1 MSSYAPE
8 VVRDDAAV
16 TELGYAQRLDRSLS
30 RFALFALQ
38 YSYLSVLTGIFTL
51 FGFGW
56 AFAGPSSIWAWTAIF
71 GGQMLV
77 ALLFC
82 ELASEWPVA
91 GSVYNWSKRLGHG
104 WSAWMAGW
112 MVLFTAI
119 TTVASVSLATQI
131 VLPAISSTFQ
141 IIGSSSNAVNY
152 AENAVL
158 LGGIMIV
165 LTTII
170 NSLRVRVVGF
180 VNNLTVLVELGV
192 CVLLIVLLF
201 VHTQRSPTV
210 IFHSLGAGKGYG
222 WGYFGAFLA
231 ATLFGGYQW
240 YGFDSAASLAEE
252 ANDPHARAPRSIL
265 QALGA
270 TFVLG
275 FLLIVA
281 AYVAAPSVTS
291 AQIGTGGLAYITGQT
306 LGSTLSNVLLVGVLI
321 AVFGCA
327 LAIQAAATRMMFGMA
342 RDGQLPFSH
351 RLASVNENSK
361 AVVIPTVITGVIAV
375 ALLLINIKSQ
385 QIIYIVTSIAII
397 TNAVAY
403 LCVTV
408 PMLLARRRGAWPPPR
423 HLGGPRRFTLGRL
436 GLPIN
441 IAAVIWGM
449 LLTVNLIWPRQ
460 SVYNATAPFHWYLRY
475 GPLLAIAIL
484 VIGGSVYYFAVAR
497 KRSTILLEHRA
508 ADPALGAENTV
519 AGVGHGQ
526 LESTSR

>member
-1 MSSYAPE
+1 MSQAQESG
-8 VVRDDAAV
+8 DDAALI
-16 TELGYAQRLDRSLS
+16 EMGYTQRLDRSLG

-38 YSYLSVLTGIFTL
+38 YSYLSVLTGIFEL

-119 TTVASVSLATQI
+119 TTVAAVALAAQI
-131 VLPAISSTFQ
+131 VLPQISSAFQ
-141 IIGSSSNAVNY
+141 IVGKSSNPVDY

-165 LTTII
+165 VTTII
-170 NSLRVRVVGF
+170 NSLRVRVIGF

-201 VHTQRSPTV
+201 AHTHRSPAV
-210 IFHSLGAGKGYG
+210 IFHSLGAGKGYAA
-222 WGYFGAFLA
+222 GYFGAFLA
-231 ATLFGGYQW
+231 ASLFGAYQW
-240 YGFDSAASLAEE
+240 YGFDTAASLAEE
-252 ANDPHARAPRSIL
+252 ATDPHARAPRSIL

-281 AYVAAPSVTS
+281 AYVAVSNVTS
-291 AQIGTGGLAYITGQT
+291 SQIGTGGIAYIVNQT
-306 LGSTLSNVLLVGVLI
+306 LGTTLGDVLLVGVMI

-327 LAIQAAATRMMFGMA
+327 LAIQAAAGRIMFGMA

-351 RLASVNENSK
+351 RLAHVRETSK
-361 AVVIPTVITGVIAV
+361 AIVVPTVITGVIAL

-403 LCVTV
+403 LCVTI

-423 HLGGPRRFTLGRL
+423 PAGSPRRFTLGRL

-441 IAAVIWGM
+441 IAAVIWGI
-449 LLTVNLIWPRQ
+449 LLTVNLLWPRQ
-460 SVYNATAPFHWYLRY
+460 SIYNATPPFHWYLRF

-484 VIGGSVYYFAVAR
+484 LLGGSAYYFAVAR
-497 KRSTILLEHRA
+497 RRSGILQEHRRGGAVVSDESA
-508 ADPALGAENTV
+508 APAAVQPSLG
-519 AGVGHGQ
+519 
-526 LESTSR
+526 STRL